1 MTPAPDLW
9 LFFLLVFGIVVLP
22 GLDMAQVLGSTLA
35 GGRSAGFAA
44 VAGITFGGLGHIAMG
59 AAGLSAL
66 VALEPAVF
74 NLFLVAGSA
83 YLVYIGLSLV
93 RHAGGFGLAPA
104 NGSASPGVAFR
115 RGMVTNLLNPK
126 AYAFS

>member
-74 NLFLVAGSA
+74 NLFLVAGSV
-83 YLVYIGLSLV
+83 LLDLLS
-93 RHAGGFGLAPA
+93 R
-104 NGSASPGVAFR
+104 GVL
-115 RGMVTNLLNPK
+115 RGP
-126 AYAFS
+126 